1 MRTVR
6 PLFETGTGFELRRHV
21 MSTST
26 SLRWLVIAVSGAMLL
41 AFAAACGAE
50 TVEVPGETVVVEKE
64 VVRTVEVP
72 GETVVKEVVKEVQVP
87 GETIVVKEEVVKE
100 VMVPGE
106 TVVVEKVV
114 TETVVVPGETVTVE
128 VVKEVQVPGET
139 VVVEKVVTQT
149 VEVPGET
156 VVVEKEVVKTVE
168 VPGQTVVVEKE
179 VIKTVEVPG
188 ETVVV
193 EKEVIKTVE
202 VPGPERVVVATPAPS
217 MMAPT
222 GTLNIGFKEL
232 EPYSVSPRLTQTTV
246 TQYAGTV
253 SHETLLRIT
262 VDKTI
267 AGKLAEEW
275 SVDSTGTVWTF
286 KLNEGVQFHGGWG
299 EATVDDYIFSLNDL
313 VADGGINSLAPITKR
328 IFFAEGGGIT
338 KIDDYLFEVDTV
350 TPQFQMLSFGTA
362 VSTLNYTV
370 SKKQFEQEGEDVA
383 KFSAAGTGAWA
394 FAGEVTGQSWRF
406 DAVLDHYR
414 KTPEFAKLVMWSIP
428 EEATRVSNFQV
439 GKLDSFQMALD
450 SKAAIDQTEDIRYMA
465 VPNGAT
471 EHLGFWGNW
480 YVGIGTDAQEPGYDP
495 ELPWVSA
502 SADVNSP
509 EWERARKVREALS
522 IAIDRDLIVETI
534 LGGEG
539 QAQSL
544 WFWENQIHNLDPD
557 LRTIEFN
564 PERAKQ
570 LLSEA
575 GYPDGFSITVATSIR
590 GVPGEEEA
598 CEAISEMWEEIG
610 IDTQV
615 QRIPYAA
622 LGPQLGAREY
632 NGANCHG
639 TGGRLDPLELLPV
652 VFESTAG
659 FSGGSNHPILDDLL
673 AEARLQID
681 DEGHFRVLNQFARF
695 VYENVMETGLYS
707 VNVLWPLGPRV
718 ESWVDY
724 LEFGDVRSF
733 GAYEFA
739 KHRSR

>member
-1 MRTVR
+1 MRSVH
-6 PLFETGTGFELRRHV
+6 L
-21 MSTST
+21 
-26 SLRWLVIAVSGAMLL
+26 LRWVLMAALAATLLTAAMACGSAEEAQEPGVTAEDMAAIVQEAMQVQPPGVTAEDMAAIVQEAMQAQQPGVTAEDMASAIQQAMQAQQPGVTTEDVGSEIAKALRAQPGGVTSQEMASAISNALAEQPGGVTSEEMASEIAKALAAQPGGVTEEQMAMAVESALK
-41 AFAAACGAE
+41 AQPGISPEDVQMAVESAVESAVQMAVAAAIPTAAPAME
-50 TVEVPGETVVVEKE
+50 DS
-64 VVRTVEVP
+64 
-72 GETVVKEVVKEVQVP
+72 
-87 GETIVVKEEVVKE
+87 
-100 VMVPGE
+100 MV
-106 TVVVEKVV
+106 
-114 TETVVVPGETVTVE
+114 
-128 VVKEVQVPGET
+128 
-139 VVVEKVVTQT
+139 
-149 VEVPGET
+149 
-156 VVVEKEVVKTVE
+156 
-168 VPGQTVVVEKE
+168 
-179 VIKTVEVPG
+179 
-188 ETVVV
+188 
-193 EKEVIKTVE
+193 
-202 VPGPERVVVATPAPS
+202 
-217 MMAPT
+217 MMAPS

-232 EPYSVSPRLTQTTV
+232 EAYSVSPRLTQTTI

-262 VDKTI
+262 IDKTV

-275 SVDSTGTVWTF
+275 SVDSTGIVWTF

-313 VADGGINSLAPITKR
+313 VADDGINALAPTTRR

-338 KIDDYLFEVDTV
+338 KIDDYRFEVDTV

-362 VSTLNYTV
+362 VSALNYTV
-370 SKKQFEQEGEDVA
+370 SKKQFEHEGEDVA

-394 FAGEVTGQSWRF
+394 FAGEITGQNWRF
-406 DAVLDHYR
+406 DAVEDHYR
-414 KTPEFAKLVMWSIP
+414 KTPEFAKLVMWTIP

-450 SKAAIDQTEDIRYMA
+450 SKAAVDRTEDIRYMA

-471 EHLGFWGNW
+471 EHLGFFGNW

-570 LLSEA
+570 LLEQA

-590 GVPGEEEA
+590 SVPGESET
-598 CEAISEMWEEIG
+598 CEAIAEMWEDIG
-610 IDTQV
+610 IDTQI
-615 QRIPYAA
+615 QSIPYAT
-622 LGPQLGAREY
+622 LGNQLAAREY

-639 TGGRLDPLELLPV
+639 TGGRLDPLELIPV

-659 FSGGSNHPILDDLL
+659 FTGGSNHPILDDLI
-673 AEARLQID
+673 AEARLQIS

-718 ESWVDY
+718 ESWVDH